1 MDSPLNKMET
11 SEADDVPNMEGGDT
25 TDAIPDWFPKIPFI
39 TNKKKAKE
47 HSPASSTNIQQRVN
61 AHPHLYNMNYKHVG
75 RCVIIN
81 NENFQKSSG
90 ISTSSGTNKDAK
102 EIERCFQNLGF
113 EVSVKNDQ
121 TCDQMKAFLKQVAD
135 EKHSDNACFVC
146 VLLSHGEEGYIYGTD
161 GMIEIK
167 ELTSLFRGDRCR
179 TLVGKPKLFFIQAC
193 RGKHLD
199 TGLEADAASGSD
211 SDDEGTSPK
220 NKIPVEADFL
230 LAYSTVEGYYA
241 GRNGERGSW
250 FIQSLCKVIT
260 EHGRQLEILQIL
272 TRVNFMVA
280 AEFESEHA
288 DPDLKRNKQVP
299 CITSMLTNELYFKT

>member
-1 MDSPLNKMET
+1 MDSALDKMET

-81 NENFQKSSG
+81 NENFQKSS
-90 ISTSSGTNKDAK
+90 
-102 EIERCFQNLGF
+102 
-113 EVSVKNDQ
+113 
-121 TCDQMKAFLKQVAD
+121 VAD